1 MQEHSLPYRDETDES
16 VIYVTLSGKTKRDD
30 EENVCW
36 LILGQTDPE
45 ETWEL
50 CLSNQYLWQ
59 LTSLPHAYLSIHILS
74 W

>member
-45 ETWEL
+45 ET
-50 CLSNQYLWQ
+50 
-59 LTSLPHAYLSIHILS
+59 
-74 W
+74 

>member
-1 MQEHSLPYRDETDES
+1 MQEHSLPYCDETDEK

-45 ETWEL
+45 ET
-50 CLSNQYLWQ
+50 
-59 LTSLPHAYLSIHILS
+59 
-74 W
+74 